1 MVLAGVPTHHGGQ
14 ESVIRVNNVRHN
26 ERAVSGDTC
35 LGWCFDV
42 SVAEASCYDGVHA
55 TELAAW
61 LVVEAGAYTTDEGV
75 LLQAG
80 TKPDVEHGSR
90 TSVQFPR
97 PFPHRAKDAVCV
109 DDADFKDEK
118 DFDCGGWCAPL

>member
-1 MVLAGVPTHHGGQ
+1 
-14 ESVIRVNNVRHN
+14 VRFR

-61 LVVEAGAYTTDEGV
+61 LVRRVVGFGRIVASEIEAPILFV
-75 LLQAG
+75 NR
-80 TKPDVEHGSR
+80 V
-90 TSVQFPR
+90 
-97 PFPHRAKDAVCV
+97 
-109 DDADFKDEK
+109 
-118 DFDCGGWCAPL
+118 